1 MLTIFGISE
10 IFDVLEKNFCLLLKI
25 IEGVVVGLGLV
36 WLEEVESKKGIF
48 WVWNEEFWGRAWI
61 FTCLE

>member
-36 WLEEVESKKGIF
+36 WFGLVGGGGE
-48 WVWNEEFWGRAWI
+48 
-61 FTCLE
+61 